1 MSVCDVSSS
10 FSAASSTKSFVM
22 LFCIAIGNV
31 DVIEM
36 EFKTSQTFPL
46 RRAAHGL
53 VLANVQIIYM
63 DLCKESKL
71 KSDHCLP
78 LPVQFEYGLIG
89 VMPAVCLKT
98 NFSVNLNRV
107 ESWKW
112 PNGLCLRS
120 TCPASAMIKCPPLL
134 KAQTCIM
141 QINLGPQ
148 SIMNHSCFSGEEGLR
163 MASLEKRRAQAG
175 QNVHCT
181 IVCFS
186 LTHSLNV
193 AVFT

>member
-1 MSVCDVSSS
+1 
-10 FSAASSTKSFVM
+10 M
-22 LFCIAIGNV
+22 L
-31 DVIEM
+31 
-36 EFKTSQTFPL
+36 
-46 RRAAHGL
+46 
-53 VLANVQIIYM
+53 
-63 DLCKESKL
+63 
-71 KSDHCLP
+71 
-78 LPVQFEYGLIG
+78 
-89 VMPAVCLKT
+89 AVCLKT

-181 IVCFS
+181 IVCSS

-193 AVFT
+193 AVFTWIMFFYFKIGLRFRVHCSGRLFFFEKNSDMCTMHNPTYT

>member
-1 MSVCDVSSS
+1 MFRSSIWICVKKANSNPTIVYYCHFLTWLNWCD
-10 FSAASSTKSFVM
+10 ASS
-22 LFCIAIGNV
+22 
-31 DVIEM
+31 
-36 EFKTSQTFPL
+36 
-46 RRAAHGL
+46 
-53 VLANVQIIYM
+53 
-63 DLCKESKL
+63 
-71 KSDHCLP
+71 
-78 LPVQFEYGLIG
+78 
-89 VMPAVCLKT
+89 LKT
-98 NFSVNLNRV
+98 DFSVNLNRV

-186 LTHSLNV
+186 LTHLLNV